1 MEPISTA
8 LAGIA
13 LVKQSVDF
21 IKTHINTVQDIGQIA
36 GQIDNLFTGEKQV
49 QQARNKKAGAAGL
62 GDQFGVDTVA
72 KEMIDAKLAAEK
84 LQEVATM
91 VDMRFGHGT
100 WKSIVAER
108 AKRIQE
114 QKEAAAKARREQ
126 LKKDQEFMD
135 ACKVVAV
142 VGGRILV
149 IAGVFVF
156 MMISVAKAMG
166 M

>member
-36 GQIDNLFTGEKQV
+36 NQIDNLFTGEKQV
-49 QQARNKKAGAAGL
+49 QQARNKKAGGGL

-72 KEMIDAKLAAEK
+72 KEVIDAKLAAEK

-100 WKSIVAER
+100 WKGILAER
-108 AKRIQE
+108 AKRLQE
-114 QKEAAAKARREQ
+114 QREAEAKARREMIQ
-126 LKKDQEFMD
+126 KAKEFEETM
-135 ACKVVAV
+135 KTIGLVSV
-142 VGGRILV
+142 ILAIIIGLFITV
-149 IAGVFVF
+149 
-156 MMISVAKAMG
+156 MISVAKAMSYV
-166 M
+166 

>member
-36 GQIDNLFTGEKQV
+36 NQIDNLFTGEKQV
-49 QQARNKKAGAAGL
+49 QQARNKKAGGGL

-72 KEMIDAKLAAEK
+72 KEVIDAKLAAEK

-100 WKSIVAER
+100 WKGIVAER
-108 AKRIQE
+108 AKRLQE
-114 QKEAAAKARREQ
+114 QREAEAKARRE
-126 LKKDQEFMD
+126 
-135 ACKVVAV
+135 
-142 VGGRILV
+142 
-149 IAGVFVF
+149 
-156 MMISVAKAMG
+156 MIESQG
-166 M
+166 I

>member
-36 GQIDNLFTGEKQV
+36 SQIDNLFTGEKQV
-49 QQARNKKAGAAGL
+49 QQARNKKAGGGL
-62 GDQFGVDTVA
+62 GDQFGVDTIA
-72 KEMIDAKLAAEK
+72 KEVIDAKLAAEK

-100 WKSIVAER
+100 WKGILAER
-108 AKRIQE
+108 AKRLQE
-114 QKEAAAKARREQ
+114 QREAEAKARREMIR
-126 LKKDQEFMD
+126 KAKEFEETMKTVGIVT
-135 ACKVVAV
+135 AILAVAV
-142 VGGRILV
+142 GLFITVMV
-149 IAGVFVF
+149 
-156 MMISVAKAMG
+156 SVAKAISYV
-166 M
+166 

>member
-36 GQIDNLFTGEKQV
+36 SQIDNLFTGEKQV
-49 QQARNKKAGAAGL
+49 QQARNKKAGGGL

-100 WKSIVAER
+100 WKGILTER
-108 AKRIQE
+108 AKRLQE
-114 QKEAAAKARREQ
+114 QREAEAKARREMIQ
-126 LKKDQEFMD
+126 KAKEFEETMKTIGLVT
-135 ACKVVAV
+135 A
-142 VGGRILV
+142 ILAITIGLFITV
-149 IAGVFVF
+149 MV
-156 MMISVAKAMG
+156 SVAKAMSYV
-166 M
+166 

>member
-36 GQIDNLFTGEKQV
+36 NQIDNLFTGEKQV
-49 QQARNKKAGAAGL
+49 QQARNKKAGGGL

-100 WKSIVAER
+100 WKGILTER
-108 AKRIQE
+108 AKRLQE
-114 QKEAAAKARREQ
+114 QREAEAKARREMIR
-126 LKKDQEFMD
+126 KAKEFEETMKTVGIVT
-135 ACKVVAV
+135 AILAVAV
-142 VGGRILV
+142 GLLITVMV
-149 IAGVFVF
+149 
-156 MMISVAKAMG
+156 SVAKAISYV
-166 M
+166 